1 MSKFGELYK
10 VLLKTGSPV
19 NKKQGGIKMLKRSLS
34 LLIALLMVTAL
45 LAGCGSKKTEGGDKP
60 AEKKDVKAV
69 TLKMSVTTSES
80 STWTKGAQ
88 KFAELVKE
96 KTGGK
101 VEVKVY
107 PNEQLSGGNQGKGIE
122 MLRSGATDI
131 TFHSNIIY
139 SIMDEKFGVISLPWL
154 LPTYETADA
163 KINGKGGE
171 MINKLLEE
179 KGIVGLGFGEN
190 GFRQLTNSK
199 KAVKSPDEM
208 KGMKIRIP
216 GIKMYTSLYKALGT
230 DPITMNFAEV
240 FTALQQKTIDG
251 QENPTDVI
259 QSAKL
264 YEVQKYLTEWNYSYD
279 VIILGINKKK
289 FESFDKATQDAIK
302 QAGKEACDFQ
312 VKLNRE
318 KAKEQI
324 AFFKEKGMEIT
335 TLTEEDI
342 KKFQDA
348 VKPVYEEYEPKMG
361 KDLIDAFR

>member
-1 MSKFGELYK
+1 
-10 VLLKTGSPV
+10 
-19 NKKQGGIKMLKRSLS
+19 MLKRSLS
-34 LLIALLMVTAL
+34 LLVALLVAAAVF
-45 LAGCGSKKTEGGDKP
+45 AGCSSSKP
-60 AEKKDVKAV
+60 AGGETKPEEKKEETKKEEVKAV
-69 TLKMSVTTSES
+69 TLKMSVTTADG

-122 MLRSGATDI
+122 MLSSGATDL

-154 LPTYETADA
+154 LPTHEIADA
-163 KINGKGGE
+163 KIKGKGGE

-199 KAVKSPDEM
+199 KVVKSPDDM
-208 KGMKIRIP
+208 KGLKIRIP
-216 GIKMYTSLYKALGT
+216 GIKMYTSLYKALGA

-240 FTALQQKTIDG
+240 FTALQQNTIDG

-259 QSAKL
+259 QSSKI

-279 VIILGINKKK
+279 VIILGINKKRL
-289 FESFDKATQDAIK
+289 ESFDQATQDAIR
-302 QAGKEACDFQ
+302 AAAKEACEYQ

-318 KAKEQI
+318 VGKEQMQ
-324 AFFKEKGMEIT
+324 FFKDKGMQIN
-335 TLTEEDI
+335 TLTEEEI
-342 KKFQDA
+342 KKFQEV
-348 VKPVYEEYEPKMG
+348 VKPVYDEYEPIVG
-361 KDLIDAFR
+361 KELLDAFR